1 MLSKMDENTSKNIPW
16 EKERKTNKDPSH
28 GIENPHI
35 GTTETNHCR

>member
-1 MLSKMDENTSKNIPW
+1 MLTKMDENTPENIPQ

-35 GTTETNHCR
+35 GTTKTNHWR